1 MRSRSALRHRRAT
14 QPCSRP
20 TVLHVLEA
28 LCGGTARHLVDLVEW
43 TPGVRHVVAVPG
55 ERPGYFTDPDVM
67 RRLVDAG
74 AEIHRIDMKRLPVHP
89 RNALALV
96 RLAALARRVRADV
109 VHGHSGVGGALARA
123 VPGRVARVYTPN
135 GLHPSSA
142 AMAIERLLG
151 PRTDRFVAVSHSEGD
166 VMVAA
171 RLAGPDRIAV
181 IPNGV
186 DVDRQPERVDLHAM
200 LGLPDSTP
208 LIGTV
213 ARLDYQK
220 APEHHLDVFEQVA
233 AVAPEAH
240 FVVIGDGPQA
250 TEVDRRG
257 ADGPLAGRFHRIAGL
272 PGAAGALSSLRVFVL
287 LSRYEG
293 GPYAPLEAARA
304 GVPLVLSDAVGNRD
318 VIEPGESGE
327 LVTFGDT
334 GAAAAALLRLLDD
347 DDHHVRLTDRMSAR
361 LREVFSL
368 RDNGNAHAAL
378 YTTLVARQPA
388 GATPFDPYGPSQP
401 APINARSRASR
412 G

>member
-1 MRSRSALRHRRAT
+1 MSTRRHRRAAL
-14 QPCSRP
+14 PPAPP

-43 TPGVRHVVAVPG
+43 TTGVRHVVAVPG

-67 RRLVDAG
+67 RRLLAAG
-74 AEIHRIDMKRLPVHP
+74 AEIHRIDMKRMPVHP
-89 RNALALV
+89 RNAVALL

-151 PRTDRFVAVSHSEGD
+151 PRTDRFIAVSHSEGD

-171 RLAGPDRIAV
+171 KLAGPDRIAV

-186 DVDRQPERVDLHAM
+186 DVDLQPDRVDLHAM
-200 LGLPDSTP
+200 LGLPDTTP

-220 APEHHLDVFEQVA
+220 APEHHMDVFEQVA

-250 TEVDRRG
+250 AEVDRRG
-257 ADGPLAGRFHRIAGL
+257 AGGALAGRFHRIPGL

-304 GVPLVLSDAVGNRD
+304 GVPLVLSDSVGNRD
-318 VIEPGESGE
+318 VVEPGESGE
-327 LVTFGDT
+327 LVAFGDT
-334 GAAAAALLRLLDD
+334 GAATAAVLRLLDD
-347 DDHHVRLTDRMSAR
+347 DAHHARLTDRMTGR
-361 LREVFSL
+361 LRQVFSSH
-368 RDNGNAHAAL
+368 DNGTAHAEL
-378 YTTLVARQPA
+378 YSTLAARRLA
-388 GATPFDPYGPSQP
+388 GATPIDPYGPSQP
-401 APINARSRASR
+401 APINARSRASS